1 MGSGAMWTLLTL
13 HLVRIWFLL
22 RDSQT
27 TPGHMKPVP
36 PHPLDP
42 LSAPQLLPQPL
53 LPQLPQFKWP
63 QLPQL
68 CPTWEP
74 TQFPHQTIFQ
84 WLLMIML
91 LVHLTIPMML
101 LLVLLLLEM
110 FLVVDM
116 TQSQLE
122 TSDKETLQAELT
134 FLLANKRTSNKK
146 ACKFQCTQLNIVF
159 RSFS

>member
-1 MGSGAMWTLLTL
+1 MG
-13 HLVRIWFLL
+13 
-22 RDSQT
+22 
-27 TPGHMKPVP
+27 KPVP
-36 PHPLDP
+36 PHPLD
-42 LSAPQLLPQPL
+42 LHSAPQLLPQPL
-53 LPQLPQFKWP
+53 LPQLPQFQWP

-68 CPTWEP
+68 CPTTQP
-74 TQFPHQTIFQ
+74 THQTIFQ
-84 WLLMIML
+84 WL
-91 LVHLTIPMML
+91 PMML

-146 ACKFQCTQLNIVF
+146 AC
-159 RSFS
+159 